1 MAIVNTGLTKRYRD
15 KLAVQDLSFS
25 VEPGRV
31 TGFLGPNGSG
41 KSTTMR
47 MMLGV
52 DVPTSGQTRFDGQ
65 KYEDLQY
72 PGRVVGA
79 MLDARSIDAS
89 RSARNHLRWIAAC
102 ARISDQRVDEALDLV
117 GLTAVAGRK
126 VGGFSLGMHQRLGI
140 AAALVGD
147 PQYMILDEPTNGLDP
162 EGIHWMREFF
172 RRCAAEGRAI
182 LVSSHLLSELELY
195 VDHLVVIAAG
205 QLITEGSLADFTSRA
220 GTTET
225 VRVGSPT
232 LDQLQQ
238 ILTSRQLQVIAQ
250 DGVLLVT
257 GTSAAIV
264 GDIAAA
270 NGITI
275 HELTTLRESLEDA
288 FLRITSG
295 RGEYRS
301 GDGEPG
307 ATEGTA
313 S

>member
-1 MAIVNTGLTKRYRD
+1 
-15 KLAVQDLSFS
+15 
-25 VEPGRV
+25 
-31 TGFLGPNGSG
+31 
-41 KSTTMR
+41 
-47 MMLGV
+47 
-52 DVPTSGQTRFDGQ
+52 
-65 KYEDLQY
+65 
-72 PGRVVGA
+72 

-89 RSARNHLRWIAAC
+89 RTARNHLR
-102 ARISDQRVDEALDLV
+102 LDRGMCPDLRPAGRRRLLHLV
-117 GLTAVAGRK
+117 GLTGVAGRK
-126 VGGFSLGMHQRLGI
+126 VGGFALRMHQRLGI

-238 ILTSRQLQVIAQ
+238 ILISRQLQVVAQ

-257 GTSAAIV
+257 GASVVIV

-275 HELTTLRESLEDA
+275 HELTTLSQSLEDSVLLGSHRDA
-288 FLRITSG
+288 ASTS
-295 RGEYRS
+295 
-301 GDGEPG
+301 P
-307 ATEGTA
+307 ATATPA
-313 S
+313 

>member
-1 MAIVNTGLTKRYRD
+1 MAIVNTGLTKRYGP
-15 KLAVQDLSFS
+15 KQVVTDLSFS

-52 DVPTSGQTRFDGQ
+52 HRPTSGQTRFDGQ
-65 KYEDLQY
+65 KYADIQY

-79 MLDARSIDAS
+79 MLDARSVDGS
-89 RSARNHLRWIAAC
+89 RTARNHLLWVAAC

-117 GLTAVAGRK
+117 GLTGVAERT

-147 PQYMILDEPTNGLDP
+147 PQYLILDEPTNGLDP
-162 EGIHWMREFF
+162 EGIHWMRDFF
-172 RRCAAEGRAI
+172 RRCAAEGRSI

-195 VDHLVVIAAG
+195 VDDLVVIAAG
-205 QLITEGSLADFTSRA
+205 QLISA
-220 GTTET
+220 GTLAQFTTQAGAAET
-225 VRVGSPT
+225 VRVNSPT
-232 LDQLQQ
+232 LEQLRQV
-238 ILTSRQLQVIAQ
+238 LASRQLQVIDQ
-250 DGVLLVT
+250 DGALLVS
-257 GTSAAIV
+257 GASAAII

-275 HELTTLRESLEDA
+275 HELTTLRESLEEA

-295 RGEYRS
+295 RAEYQS
-301 GDGEPG
+301 GPTDG
-307 ATEGTA
+307 AA